1 MGISVLMSYPRI
13 NLQKLK
19 EDTKNVGRVF
29 RCKPRLKSWNF
40 RIATTTVFGSSE
52 VFLSSFNYGAV
63 EIPYSYHTVEEE
75 EHQLQ
80 EMKVMNAVSRG
91 CL

>member
-1 MGISVLMSYPRI
+1 MSYPRI

-19 EDTKNVGRVF
+19 EDMKNVGRVF
-29 RCKPRLKSWNF
+29 CPSWTF
-40 RIATTTVFGSSE
+40 RIATTTVFGSSA

-63 EIPYSYHTVEEE
+63 EMPYSYHTVEEE

-80 EMKVMNAVSRG
+80 EMKVMDAVSRG